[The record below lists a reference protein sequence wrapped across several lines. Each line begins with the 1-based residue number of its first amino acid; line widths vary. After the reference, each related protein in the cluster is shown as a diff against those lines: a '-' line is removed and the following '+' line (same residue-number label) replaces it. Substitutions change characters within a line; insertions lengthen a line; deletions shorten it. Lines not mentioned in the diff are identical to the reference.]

1 MVLRSFLGP
10 FPCRT
15 VTSPV
20 HHARIPKFT
29 GIPCNYFY
37 HFYQVHDFIVVSDDG
52 LANLC
57 GFHFQ
62 ASFDSSNK
70 SSCKYRNSRVDI
82 TRISINSHQQTT
94 MPAQKQVP
102 EYIERWRFVQLLV
115 FCIIPNKR
123 IWFSVLLFSNAK
135 KVFAFVYYGCKGE
148 REPMS
153 NWEPT
158 YGSMLQISICL
169 LFRIFFC
176 ARLFAQQYKDRVYES
191 SLVLNVRCSNDQMC
205 LYWMEI
211 EMPKMHES
219 QIRMPIIREL
229 NQQ

>member
-1 MVLRSFLGP
+1 MRWRVHCNGWDFQITFLIPVRNVIVFSSFTFLLAIWLHNVFYTQTLSSMVLRSFLGP

-62 ASFDSSNK
+62 ASFNSSNK

-94 MPAQKQVP
+94 MPAQNKCQSILNGDVLYSYSFFVSFRINVYDFLYCYFQMP
-102 EYIERWRFVQLLV
+102 KKCLHSYIMDV
-115 FCIIPNKR
+115 K
-123 IWFSVLLFSNAK
+123 
-135 KVFAFVYYGCKGE
+135 E
-148 REPMS
+148 RERTHVKLGADLWI
-153 NWEPT
+153 NAANQH
-158 YGSMLQISICL
+158 LSIVSHFL
-169 LFRIFFC
+169 LRPFI
-176 ARLFAQQYKDRVYES
+176 
-191 SLVLNVRCSNDQMC
+191 CSTV
-205 LYWMEI
+205 
-211 EMPKMHES
+211 
-219 QIRMPIIREL
+219 
-229 NQQ
+229 

>member
-148 REPMS
+148 RENPCQTGSRPMDQCCKS
-153 NWEPT
+153 AFVYCFAFSFAPVYLLNSIKIECTRVLWFWMFVARMTKCVCIEWKSKCRKCMRAK
-158 YGSMLQISICL
+158 YGCQ
-169 LFRIFFC
+169 
-176 ARLFAQQYKDRVYES
+176 
-191 SLVLNVRCSNDQMC
+191 
-205 LYWMEI
+205 
-211 EMPKMHES
+211 
-219 QIRMPIIREL
+219 
-229 NQQ
+229 

>member
-10 FPCRT
+10 FPCHT

-20 HHARIPKFT
+20 HHVRIPKFT

-62 ASFDSSNK
+62 ASFDPSNQ

-102 EYIERWRFVQLLV
+102 EYILNGDVLYSYSFFVS
-115 FCIIPNKR
+115 FR
-123 IWFSVLLFSNAK
+123 INVYDFLYCYFQMPK
-135 KVFAFVYYGCKGE
+135 KVFAFVYYGCRGE
-148 REPMS
+148 RERTHVKLGADLWI
-153 NWEPT
+153 NAANQH
-158 YGSMLQISICL
+158 LSIVSHFL
-169 LFRIFFC
+169 LRPFI
-176 ARLFAQQYKDRVYES
+176 
-191 SLVLNVRCSNDQMC
+191 CSTV
-205 LYWMEI
+205 
-211 EMPKMHES
+211 
-219 QIRMPIIREL
+219 
-229 NQQ
+229 